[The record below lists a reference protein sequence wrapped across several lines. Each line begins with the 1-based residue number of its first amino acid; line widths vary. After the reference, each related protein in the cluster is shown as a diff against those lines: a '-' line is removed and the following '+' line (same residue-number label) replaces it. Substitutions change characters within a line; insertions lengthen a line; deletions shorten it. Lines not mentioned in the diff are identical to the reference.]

1 MQLTFALPRPA
12 PNNPGMADGRFEER
26 EAQGS
31 ATPSQKGPARGRRT
45 ALADWLAANEGAT
58 RIAVLVVA
66 VAAMAAGT
74 LLWATGRLDVQN
86 VGYAGALVINLIGS
100 ATVLIP
106 VPGLAVVCGGSVEQA
121 ALNPVLLGLAG
132 GVGSAVGEMSGYLAG
147 YTGRSLL
154 ERSRHYARI
163 HGWVQRYGGL
173 PLFVLSAVPNPV
185 FDVAGIAAGS
195 LGYSVRR
202 FLFYV
207 LAGKLVKYVAVV
219 YACRSGIDWLVG
231 LG

>member
-1 MQLTFALPRPA
+1 MQNA
-12 PNNPGMADGRFEER
+12 
-26 EAQGS
+26 
-31 ATPSQKGPARGRRT
+31 
-45 ALADWLAANEGAT
+45 
-58 RIAVLVVA
+58 
-66 VAAMAAGT
+66 
-74 LLWATGRLDVQN
+74 
-86 VGYAGALVINLIGS
+86 GYAGALVINLIGS

-106 VPGLAVVCGGSVEQA
+106 VPGLAVVCGASAEQA
-121 ALNPVLLGLAG
+121 ALNPFLLGLAG
-132 GVGSAVGEMSGYLAG
+132 GVGSSVGELSGYLAG

-163 HGWVQRYGGL
+163 HGWVRRYGGL
-173 PLFVLSAVPNPV
+173 PLFVLSVVPNPV